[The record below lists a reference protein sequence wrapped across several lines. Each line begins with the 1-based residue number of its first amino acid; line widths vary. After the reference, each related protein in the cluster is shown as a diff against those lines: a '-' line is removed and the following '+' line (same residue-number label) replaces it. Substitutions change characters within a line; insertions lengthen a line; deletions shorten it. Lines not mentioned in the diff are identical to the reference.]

1 MSEFDTNQWT
11 KEDNFA
17 FELWLKI
24 SVEMIEKYY
33 EPDDPSLNS
42 SIRSPG

>member
-1 MSEFDTNQWT
+1 MSEFDTNQWA

-24 SVEMIEKYY
+24 SVEMIEKYC
-33 EPDDPSLNS
+33 EPDDPTVNS
-42 SIRSPG
+42 SARSSG